1 MSTSDRQ
8 RLIEEMLAR
17 YRQILERR
25 LPSGPQKIDQIE
37 QTVEEISQEL
47 EQELEQRI
55 LEHQET
61 PPDNRACCPRCGA
74 AARFRR
80 MEARCV
86 LTRHGERRLHR
97 RCYYC
102 RPCKKGFAPLDLVL
116 GLDRSS
122 LTAHVRLQLAHL
134 AAWQPFAE
142 AVLTLQLLTGLGV
155 SAKTVERAAVSV
167 GQSLCEGQQRA
178 AQQHRQGQLP
188 QPQARPRQLY
198 VSMDGVFVPLRD
210 PWKRDG
216 SLGKL
221 SCRWGEC
228 KVGAVYEVRPGAEGQ
243 LHAHRPVYTATFDG
257 VGAFEPLIATLAH
270 QQGHHFAREVIVLGD
285 GAAWIWRVSAAQFPG
300 AIEIVDYC
308 HACQHL
314 WKVAEA
320 RFGGRNAEAKAWVEE
335 RKKQLLSDDVGG
347 VVSAIAAWEPGTD
360 EGKKLKRTEWAYFA
374 GNAERMRYG
383 SYRKK
388 GYQIASGVIESA
400 CKHVV
405 ASRLDQAGMHWR
417 QETAEAVV
425 SLRAAVRSTPAADLR
440 PYCLMAA

>member
-25 LPSGPQKIDQIE
+25 LPLGPQKIDLIE

-47 EQELEQRI
+47 ERDLEQRI
-55 LEHQET
+55 LDEQKS
-61 PPDNRACCPRCGA
+61 PSDNRSGCPRCHA
-74 AARFRR
+74 SARFRGW
-80 MEARCV
+80 EARCV
-86 LTRHGERRLHR
+86 LTRHGERRLNR
-97 RCYYC
+97 RYYYC
-102 RPCKKGFAPLDLVL
+102 GACQQGFAPLDLAL

-122 LTAHVRLQLAHL
+122 LTAQVRLQLAHL

-142 AVLTLQLLTGLGV
+142 AVVTLQLLTGLPV
-155 SAKTVERAAVSV
+155 SAKTVERAAVAV
-167 GQSLCEGQQRA
+167 GQLLGEGQRQAA
-178 AQQHRQGQLP
+178 AQHRLGRLP
-188 QPQARPRQLY
+188 QPTARPRQLY
-198 VSMDGVFVPLRD
+198 VSMDGVFAPLRD

-221 SCRWGEC
+221 ACRFGEC
-228 KVGAVYEVRPGAEGQ
+228 KVGAVYEVRPDAEGA
-243 LHAHRPVYTATFDG
+243 LHAQRPVYTASFDG
-257 VGAFEPLIATLAH
+257 VEAFEPLIATLAH

-300 AIEIVDYC
+300 GIEIIDFC

-320 RFGGRNAEAKAWVEE
+320 RFGGRNADAKAWVEE
-335 RKKQLLSDDVGG
+335 RKGELLSDDVGR
-347 VVSAIAAWEPGTD
+347 VLSAIAAWEPKNG
-360 EGKKLKRTEWAYFA
+360 EGEKLKETEYAYFT
-374 GNAERMRYG
+374 GNGERMRYG
-383 SYRKK
+383 TYRKK

-405 ASRLDQAGMHWR
+405 GSRLDQGGMHWR
-417 QETAEAVV
+417 QETAEAIVR
-425 SLRAAVRSTPAADLR
+425 LRAAVRSTPVVDLR